1 MELDSQALWSFVLG
15 VAVALLACSA
25 LFMLTRRQMRLSN
38 RAQVEKYEQTV
49 LDLRQE
55 RAEGR
60 EANRRLRHELAVST
74 PEHLESTRG
83 ELAEATERIE
93 TLEAEL
99 LDAREQL
106 VVRDQSLREAR
117 LAIQE
122 IRLQLEAGRIGDAS
136 AQSADYLDHSVEP
149 DDQALA
155 PGVMAADG
163 LGLLD
168 DGVVAIDPN
177 EADDTAEVPL
187 GSSAGGAPESEADGG
202 HDADDDTDTGD
213 GLLVIDG
220 H

>member
-122 IRLQLEAGRIGDAS
+122 IRLQLEAGRVGDAS
-136 AQSADYLDHSVEP
+136 AQSADYLDQSAEAA
-149 DDQALA
+149 DQSPVSA
-155 PGVMAADG
+155 VMAAGALGEVLDG
-163 LGLLD
+163 LVPGADRDLVRQLERKLVRQLGAEVLLRTRVT
-168 DGVVAIDPN
+168 GVVA
-177 EADDTAEVPL
+177 EE
-187 GSSAGGAPESEADGG
+187 
-202 HDADDDTDTGD
+202 DA
-213 GLLVIDG
+213 LVASFEG
-220 H
+220 E